1 MNKQPRKP
9 TSRDSRRCHHRFANA
24 TRCRMPALAP
34 GRNYCPLHADLIENE
49 SGADAAEELMK
60 GIEVMNSAD
69 HVRVVL
75 SRLIELVAE
84 NRITPRRASI
94 ISLICGQVLRS
105 LASLEAEV
113 QAFHARGE
121 SWDPDFGLVDL
132 VPEKTEAAAAKANV
146 ASGTAAA
153 NTEPAPGNTDAAPAP
168 AAPKRPRTQLMP
180 LNGRFLGIPLAL
192 PPDPNERSG
201 EAAKNTP
208 DKAETEAET
217 ETEDEPEPV
226 SSS

>member
-1 MNKQPRKP
+1 MTKQPRKP

-24 TRCRMPALAP
+24 TRCRMPALAL
-34 GRNYCPLHADLIENE
+34 GRNYCPRHADLIENE

-60 GIEVMNSAD
+60 DIEVMNSAD

-94 ISLICGQVLRS
+94 ISLICGQILRS

-113 QAFHARGE
+113 KAFHARGE
-121 SWDPDFGLVDL
+121 SWDPDFGLDV
-132 VPEKTEAAAAKANV
+132 VPETEQATASPAKNGAA
-146 ASGTAAA
+146 TAAPA
-153 NTEPAPGNTDAAPAP
+153 NSDVAPAP
-168 AAPKRPRTQLMP
+168 AAPKKVRTQLMP
-180 LNGRFLGIPLAL
+180 LNGRFLGVPLAL
-192 PPDPNERSG
+192 PPDPNDRSG

-208 DKAETEAET
+208 AEAETEA